1 MIETID
7 GILCYKKTPVRDMLA
22 FPYSVACCVLGIGRS
37 TLYKLIGLGLITPT
51 THGTISR
58 AECERYLSDTTPK

>member
-7 GILCYKKTPVRDMLA
+7 GTLTYKKTPVRDMLA
-22 FPYSVACCVLGIGRS
+22 FPYSVACRVLGIGRS